1 MSSHQPRAAPPTSGS
16 RVTGSQTPRVLG
28 ESGGGARGK
37 REEPEWQLI
46 FNVVSGYYGTHVVS
60 PRLLWGDWEPVAL
73 RVTTAPYR
81 ATCWV
86 LRAPS

>member
-1 MSSHQPRAAPPTSGS
+1 MRLGWKSSHQLLLGLRLPDQGAESQGTRFHAAC
-16 RVTGSQTPRVLG
+16 RG

-60 PRLLWGDWEPVAL
+60 PWLHWGDL
-73 RVTTAPYR
+73 
-81 ATCWV
+81 
-86 LRAPS
+86 